1 MPPSAVCA
9 EWVAPTSAATAPPHR
24 PPLQGEPTLWLH
36 EEHAIRRNAW
46 FAGLE
51 PALQRVV
58 LAACSVRR
66 VRAGTVIER
75 GHIPAQTWD
84 GLAQGAVRLSAPMD
98 SGRSL
103 TLSLLGPGHWF
114 GDGAVLDGSTLF
126 EAQACTDVT
135 LLWMP
140 GATLRHLL
148 TLHPMLG
155 MALVQLH
162 HRRTRLLT
170 AQLTAAVSLSLRQR
184 LAHLLLH
191 MARRFGD
198 VGPGGQ
204 RRLWVKLS
212 QRDLSDML
220 GVSRQRLNMCFKQ
233 LEREQAV
240 GVERGHLVLSP
251 GDWARVAQGATGM
264 LGA

>member
-1 MPPSAVCA
+1 MSLSVVRAD
-9 EWVAPTSAATAPPHR
+9 WVAPVSAATAPPHR
-24 PPLQGEPTLWLH
+24 PPLQGEPTLLLH

-46 FAGLE
+46 FASLE
-51 PALQRVV
+51 PGLQRVV

-66 VRAGTVIER
+66 VRAGTVVER
-75 GHIPAQTWD
+75 GHAPAQTWY

-98 SGRSL
+98 SGRSF
-103 TLSLLGPGHWF
+103 TFSLLGPGHWF
-114 GDGAVLDGSTLF
+114 GDGAVLDGRTLF
-126 EAQACTDVT
+126 EAQACTDIT

-140 GATLRHLL
+140 GPTLRQLL
-148 TLHPMLG
+148 ASHPALG
-155 MALVQLH
+155 VALVQLNH
-162 HRRTRLLT
+162 QRTRLLT

-184 LAHLLLH
+184 LAHVLLH
-191 MARRFGD
+191 MGRRFGD
-198 VGPGGQ
+198 AWPGGR

-240 GVERGHLVLSP
+240 GMAHGHLVLSP
-251 GDWARVAQGATGM
+251 GDLARVAQGAAGM
-264 LGA
+264 LGE